1 MPPRPGRSSATSSL
15 AHPLGLAV
23 RLQRGS
29 LVGWSIGVLFTGVAY
44 GSIANSID
52 DFIGDN
58 QALADM
64 VARARGAS
72 LTDSY
77 LATSF
82 GLLALA
88 GAGFAIQS
96 TLRLRSEETSLRAEP
111 VLATPV
117 SRRRWAMS
125 HLTVAF
131 GGSVIVLA
139 VAGLAMGLSYGVVSG
154 DLSVVP
160 RLLGAAVAYAPA
172 IWLLVGLT
180 VVLVGWRPR
189 WVVATWAVLAVCFV
203 VGLLGELLDL
213 PEWVM
218 TVSPFEHV
226 PQLPAADLTVLPLV
240 ILTAIAAGLTCA
252 GLAGLRRRDIG

>member
-1 MPPRPGRSSATSSL
+1 M
-15 AHPLGLAV
+15 
-23 RLQRGS
+23 
-29 LVGWSIGVLFTGVAY
+29 LFTGVAY

-240 ILTAIAAGLTCA
+240 MLTAIAAGLTCA